1 MDEMLSLVVFWNPR
15 RFGFLRFGNRPP
27 ESREVLGRTR
37 QSYRNLLFG
46 FSLACALCLA
56 GKAQA
61 QSAER
66 GPLPLDQWTYLEID
80 SRRTGRAFGLAMSD
94 LSGDGNDDIV
104 SGKYFYRSPGGN
116 ITGRWPRSTFP
127 VDADALLAIDV
138 DDDDY
143 GDAIALD
150 AAGKLYWLE
159 AEDKLG
165 GDWKA
170 MHVGNVGQ
178 ADHNIS
184 SQGYALG
191 QLVAGGKQE
200 IIINVGSIF
209 YFQIPPKPDVTPWP
223 RSMITDVAYPE
234 GVGVGDVDRDG
245 DVDICGTVD
254 NKRIAWWENP
264 GNGQNG
270 WPGHAVGAI
279 PDKIAD
285 RFYLADL
292 NGDDRLDIV
301 VSAANGSKNGVYWWE
316 QLDGAAGSAW
326 RLRTIVVQDTT
337 NSMDV
342 ADMDSDGDIDVIS
355 GEHRGDERVAIWVN
369 EGRGQF
375 SEQVVWSGKESHLG
389 TRVADLDGD
398 GDFDIVS
405 IAWDDPQFMHV
416 WRNDAIATS
425 VVKAP
430 RAKK

>member
-1 MDEMLSLVVFWNPR
+1 MTNEQLMP
-15 RFGFLRFGNRPP
+15 
-27 ESREVLGRTR
+27 
-37 QSYRNLLFG
+37 QSYRNLLLG
-46 FSLACALCLA
+46 FLLCALSLT
-56 GKAQA
+56 GNAQTNDA
-61 QSAER
+61 RQFRHVVVDREAPDNMHTKSV
-66 GPLPLDQWTYLEID
+66 G
-80 SRRTGRAFGLAMSD
+80 D
-94 LSGDGNDDIV
+94 LNGD
-104 SGKYFYRSPGGN
+104 
-116 ITGRWPRSTFP
+116 
-127 VDADALLAIDV
+127 
-138 DDDDY
+138 
-143 GDAIALD
+143 IA
-150 AAGKLYWLE
+150 
-159 AEDKLG
+159 
-165 GDWKA
+165 
-170 MHVGNVGQ
+170 
-178 ADHNIS
+178 
-184 SQGYALG
+184 
-191 QLVAGGKQE
+191 
-200 IIINVGSIF
+200 INVGSIF